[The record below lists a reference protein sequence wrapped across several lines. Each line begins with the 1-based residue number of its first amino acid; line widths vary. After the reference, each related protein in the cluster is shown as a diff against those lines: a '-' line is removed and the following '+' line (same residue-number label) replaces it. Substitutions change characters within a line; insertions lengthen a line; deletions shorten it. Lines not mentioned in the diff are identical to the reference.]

1 MFHGIKFSLVLSKF
15 SGVRAPMKA
24 LLCKAYGT
32 PESLVLDD
40 HQLPAVGP
48 KDLRL
53 RVHAAGVNFPDVL
66 MIEGK
71 YQFKPDFPFAPGGE
85 VAGDVLETG
94 AEVSQYKVGD
104 RVIARIGSGGFS
116 EEAIAAEVKCTPLP
130 DGIGYDVGSSISLTY
145 GTTIYALKQR
155 ADIKPGE
162 WLLVHGASGG
172 VGIAAVE
179 IGKAM
184 GAKVIGTGGNDEKL
198 KVALEHGADHVINY
212 SNGPFKDEVKEL
224 TGGKG
229 ADVIYDAVGGD
240 AFDQSLRC
248 INWEGRLLVIG
259 FASGR
264 IPEAPANLALLK
276 GCSIVGVFWGSFTER
291 DPVLNNQNMDQV
303 FNWIKEG
310 KLRPHISHRFPLADG
325 AQALNA
331 LINRQVVGK
340 AVIDVISS

>member
-1 MFHGIKFSLVLSKF
+1 
-15 SGVRAPMKA
+15 MKA
-24 LLCKAYGT
+24 LLCKSFGP
-32 PESLVLDD
+32 PESLVLED
-40 HQLPAVGP
+40 HQLPDLGA
-48 KDLRL
+48 KDVRIK
-53 RVHAAGVNFPDVL
+53 VHSAGVNFPDVL

-71 YQFKPDFPFAPGGE
+71 YQFKPAFPFPPGGE
-85 VAGDVLETG
+85 VAGDILEVG
-94 AEVSQYKVGD
+94 SEVTQYKPGD
-104 RVIARIGSGGFS
+104 RVIARIGHGGFA
-116 EEAIAAEVKCTPLP
+116 EEAIASEVKCTPLP
-130 DGIGYDVGSSISLTY
+130 DGIGYDVGSAISLTY

-155 ADIKPGE
+155 GELQPGE

-224 TGGKG
+224 TGGVG

-248 INWEGRLLVIG
+248 INWYGRLLVIG

-276 GCSIVGVFWGSFTER
+276 SCSIVGVFWGAFTER
-291 DPVLNNQNMDQV
+291 DPALNNENMKQV
-303 FNWIKEG
+303 FDWIKEG
-310 KLRPHISHRFPLADG
+310 KLNPHISHRFSLEQGAD
-325 AQALNA
+325 ALNA

-340 AVIDVISS
+340 AIVEVIPS